1 LASVELGEASDRARD
16 RALASAAL
24 AFGVLDATSRLAL
37 PASLL
42 LLVWGQREWAVLAA
56 AGAATAAAARGFLV
70 GRGTELALNAVWR
83 RVVEATHRRSAIELA
98 NRNHGEE
105 GVSVLLDAMEQE
117 ASHRASTKPRLGSLI
132 ASAIVVASTIAVL
145 LGPRWLIAGVLL
157 FAVVGGLVALAHRRV
172 GAAHQSILE
181 QFGALSVDFGVLLD
195 AALELRAQAAE
206 HVASSR
212 VLAGAREFAK
222 HRRTASMYSAL
233 LSLLPLAIAA
243 LALAGPS
250 QAGISWV
257 RETVEHRAPEAGILG
272 AAAAVL
278 GVGLARTI
286 EEIVSSRPARAVLAR
301 FVESAEPAKPTP
313 AGEASDEA
321 GAVAREEIQLES
333 VRHRYEGSDVDTPS
347 KLDLTWPPHTGLAI
361 TGANGSGKST
371 LLLILTGMLTPTD
384 GRAHLG
390 GTNLDQ
396 LASESRKRIAF
407 LPQSPFFSPDH
418 SVEWHLSL
426 TGYEG
431 SERAMMTALD
441 RVGLRTSLEQ
451 HAERSKRR
459 ALEVPAS
466 ELSGG
471 ERSRLALARALLRD
485 ADLILLDEPEAS
497 LDRSGRDLLRGLLD
511 ELAQER
517 RVAVVAHDESVIPER
532 FRRLHC
538 ERHRDDD
545 IAS

>member
-1 LASVELGEASDRARD
+1 VDSAEAGDSASRRSLAVSTLG
-16 RALASAAL
+16 
-24 AFGVLDATSRLAL
+24 FGVLDATSRLAL

-42 LLVWGQREWAVLAA
+42 LLVWGYREWAVFAA
-56 AGAATAAAARGFLV
+56 ASATAASAARGFLV
-70 GRGTELALNAVWR
+70 GRGTELALIAVWQS
-83 RVVEATHRRSAIELA
+83 VVTASHRRSAIELA

-117 ASHRASTKPRLGSLI
+117 ASHQASTQPRLVSLT
-132 ASAIVVASTIAVL
+132 ASAVLVAAAVATL

-157 FAVVGGLVALAHRRV
+157 FAVVAALVALAHRRV
-172 GAAHQSILE
+172 SAAHRAILQ

-212 VLAGAREFAK
+212 VLAGARRFAQ
-222 HRRTASMYSAL
+222 HRRTASTYSAL

-272 AAAAVL
+272 VAAAVL
-278 GVGLARTI
+278 GVGLARTV
-286 EEIVSSRPARAVLAR
+286 EEMVSTRPARAALAR
-301 FVESAEPAKPTP
+301 FVEGAGSEATTP
-313 AGEASDEA
+313 AQVSNAADAIANEDILLEA
-321 GAVAREEIQLES
+321 

-347 KLDLTWPPHTGLAI
+347 SVNLTWPPRTGLAI

-371 LLLILTGMLTPTD
+371 LLLVLTGMLTPTE
-384 GRAHLG
+384 GRACLG
-390 GTNLDQ
+390 DDSLDE
-396 LASESRKRIAF
+396 LTGESRRRVAF

-418 SVEWHLSL
+418 SIEWHLSL

-431 SERAMMTALD
+431 SEPAMMAALD

-451 HAERSKRR
+451 HAQRSKRR
-459 ALEVPAS
+459 ALDVPAS

-497 LDRSGRDLLRGLLD
+497 LDRAGRELLRELLD
-511 ELAQER
+511 ELARER
-517 RVAVVAHDESVIPER
+517 RIAVVAHDESVIPER
-532 FRRLHC
+532 FQRLQC
-538 ERHRDDD
+538 ERHHSDTTT
-545 IAS
+545 